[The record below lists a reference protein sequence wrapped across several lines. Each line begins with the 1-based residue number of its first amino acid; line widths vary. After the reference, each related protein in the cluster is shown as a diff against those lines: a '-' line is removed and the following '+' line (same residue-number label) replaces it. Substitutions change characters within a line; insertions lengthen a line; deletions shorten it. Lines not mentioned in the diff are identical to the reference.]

1 MSRFRPSR
9 NYISGEFVI
18 TGGPVDITG
27 DLVVSG
33 TITANQYDVNV
44 INTNVTHIDADG
56 NTKFGD
62 TPDDTHQFTGSV
74 LIDGDVFIVGAIS
87 ASAIIGGGATTPDLP
102 LTSVQFNEGGAF
114 GGDPNFTWDLTA
126 NALTVLGDIT
136 ASSNISGAFFYGD
149 GTGIT
154 GITAT
159 AVPAGSNT
167 QIQFNADGITGAD
180 SDLVWAS
187 GSNALTVTGD
197 ITASSN
203 ISGAFFYGDGSGLTN
218 VVASATP
225 AGSNTQIQ
233 FNADGVTDADADFTW
248 LTGSNT
254 LSVTGDISAS
264 VNISGSEFYGD
275 GSNLVDLNASNI
287 SAGTL
292 NNARLPATVSVT
304 NVTASSLVSA
314 SFLYGDGSNLT
325 NLPAGSPGGLDTQ
338 IQFND
343 AGTFNGDAE
352 FTWNKTTNTL
362 TVTGD
367 ISASVNVSGSD
378 FYGGGANLTDLNASN
393 ISAGTLNN
401 ARLPATISV
410 TNITASALVS
420 SSFFYGDGSNLTN
433 LPSAA
438 ITTYNSA
445 SAGRVITSVNATTVE
460 GEPNLTFDNTTLVI
474 TGDVSGSGNVS
485 GSAFYGDGSNLTGL
499 ARDFGPSATDPVGSP
514 NAGDFYYNTVLNMTM
529 HYDSSRTK
537 WLSAETSE
545 IHFGRNGN
553 TGVGA
558 YYRGINGRSYSAIQ
572 GRYAEYNGTI
582 VSFSYTRGDT
592 DAAVFNVTSGGTTVS
607 FLSSSAIGGSTET
620 LSDDFAADTV
630 LGVRNQSADGNT
642 TTDVLGVA
650 RMKWRI

>member
-275 GSNLVDLNASNI
+275 GSNLADLNASNI

>member
-1 MSRFRPSR
+1 
-9 NYISGEFVI
+9 
-18 TGGPVDITG
+18 
-27 DLVVSG
+27 VSG

-275 GSNLVDLNASNI
+275 GSNLADLNASNI

-572 GRYAEYNGTI
+572 GRYAEHNGTI

-607 FLSSSAIGGSTET
+607 FLSSSVIGGSTET

>member
-275 GSNLVDLNASNI
+275 GSNLADLNASNI

-572 GRYAEYNGTI
+572 GRYAEHNGTI

>member
-275 GSNLVDLNASNI
+275 GSNLADLNASNI

-572 GRYAEYNGTI
+572 GRYAEHNGTI

-607 FLSSSAIGGSTET
+607 FLSSSVIGGSTET

>member
-1 MSRFRPSR
+1 
-9 NYISGEFVI
+9 
-18 TGGPVDITG
+18 
-27 DLVVSG
+27 VSG

-275 GSNLVDLNASNI
+275 GSNLADLNASNI

-514 NAGDFYYNTVLNMTM
+514 NAGDFYYNIVLNMTM

-572 GRYAEYNGTI
+572 GRYAEHNGTI

-607 FLSSSAIGGSTET
+607 FLSSSVIGGSTET

>member
-275 GSNLVDLNASNI
+275 GSNLADLNASNI

-572 GRYAEYNGTI
+572 GRYAEHNGTI

-642 TTDVLGVA
+642 TTGVLGVA